1 MSTDTH
7 QAESLDTL
15 LAMDSGRQRASFHWD
30 LVRKALRE
38 DLPGETLNIA
48 VAAVDRQVR
57 RGAGERVALRWLA
70 QNGQVR
76 EYRYRELQALSNGF
90 AQLLKGLGVQPGER
104 VFSLLGRV
112 PELHIAALGTLKH
125 GAVFCPLFSAF
136 GPEPIA
142 TRLRLGE
149 GRVLITTTALYRRK
163 VAALREQLPELHHV
177 LLIDGDGDGDGGD
190 DTQDSATQSFHQL
203 LESSPHTPPDINTY
217 PESMALLHFTS
228 GTTGTPKGVVHVHE
242 AVLAHLASAL
252 LALDLH
258 PGEIF
263 WCTADPGW
271 VTGISYGLLA
281 PLLVG
286 ATNVLDEAEFQVQ
299 RWYTVLQNQ
308 GIQVWYTA
316 PTAIRMLMKA
326 GDEVAKGY
334 DFSRLR
340 FAASV
345 GEPLN
350 PEAVLWGQRVLGQPF
365 HDTWWQSETGAIMI
379 AHPPDQAVI
388 PGAMGLPLP
397 GIEAIV
403 VKRDEHGGLV
413 ACQPKEHGE
422 LALKANWPSRLR
434 GYLHNPTRYQEAMV
448 GDYYLSSDLV
458 YQDEAGYFWFVGR
471 ADDVIQ
477 SAGHL
482 IGPFEVESALM
493 EHPAVAEAGV
503 IGKPDPMVMEIV
515 KAFVTLKD
523 GIAGDEALRRD
534 IMGFARKR
542 LGPSVAPREIEL
554 LEELPKTRSGKIIR
568 RALKARELGTD
579 REE

>member
-1 MSTDTH
+1 MSSDMQH
-7 QAESLDTL
+7 ADSLEAL
-15 LAMDSGRQRASFHWD
+15 LAMDPAHRRQHFHWD
-30 LVRKALRE
+30 LIRNALQE
-38 DLPGETLNIA
+38 APADTLNIA

-57 RGAGERVALRWLA
+57 QGAGERIALRWLA
-70 QNGQVR
+70 QDGRVVN
-76 EYRYRELQALSNGF
+76 YSYRELQDLSNGF
-90 AQLLKGLGVQPGER
+90 AQLLASLDIQPGER

-112 PELHIAALGTLKH
+112 PELHIAALGTLKR

-163 VAALREQLPELHHV
+163 VAMLRDQLPELRHV
-177 LLIDGDGDGDGGD
+177 LLIDDQEPLPN
-190 DTQDSATQSFHQL
+190 TESFHGL
-203 LESSPHTPPDINTY
+203 LAECPHTPPTIHTH

-242 AVLAHLASAL
+242 AVLGHLASAH
-252 LALDLH
+252 LALDLR

-286 ATNVLDEAEFQVQ
+286 ATNLLDEAEFQVQ
-299 RWYTVLQNQ
+299 RWYRVLQEQ
-308 GIQVWYTA
+308 QVQVWYTA

-326 GDEVAKGY
+326 GDAVAQGY
-334 DFSRLR
+334 DFSHLR

-350 PEAVLWGQRVLGQPF
+350 PEAVLWGERVLGQAF
-365 HDTWWQSETGAIMI
+365 HDTWWQSETGSIMI
-379 AHPPDQAVI
+379 SNPPGLPVK

-397 GIEAIV
+397 GIEAVV
-403 VKRDEHGGLV
+403 VKRDGQGGLLPCP
-413 ACQPKEHGE
+413 ANEQGE
-422 LALKANWPSRLR
+422 LALRANWPSRLR
-434 GYLHNPTRYQEAMV
+434 GYLNNPERYQEAMV
-448 GDYYLSSDLV
+448 GEYYLSSDLV
-458 YQDEAGYFWFVGR
+458 YQDETGYFWFVGR

-503 IGKPDPMVMEIV
+503 IGKPDPTVMEIV

-523 GIAGDEALRRD
+523 GFTGDEALRRD

-542 LGPSVAPREIEL
+542 LGPSVAPREIDL
-554 LEELPKTRSGKIIR
+554 VEELPKTRSGKIIR
-568 RALKARELGTD
+568 RALKAKELGLAGLSVAD
-579 REE
+579 GN